1 MTITNNA
8 GTLRSDAGTSI
19 NIDPTET
26 NPVVSNEALPS
37 SLPDKP
43 VVVIEPRAW
52 LALDLQELWA
62 YRELLYFLMWRDVKV
77 RYKQTALGVL
87 WVVLQPLLM
96 MLVFTFLFGRLAG
109 IKSDGIPYSLFAY
122 AGLLTWTFFSSAV
135 NTAGN
140 SLVNSATLI
149 TKVYFP
155 RILVP
160 TAAVGA
166 TLVDFAVSLIPLA
179 AMMIFWKVRVTSS
192 LALLPILIIMV
203 VTLALG
209 FGMWMAAL
217 NVKYRDIKLA
227 LPFVI
232 QLWFFASPIIY
243 PLSMVEGKLRWLL
256 ALNPMAGI
264 IEGFRTSLYGHKAF
278 DWPTIGYAGV
288 VTIMFLVYSTYNFRR
303 AERKFADLV

>member
-1 MTITNNA
+1 MITRNHA
-8 GTLRSDAGTSI
+8 GALTSDSESSI
-19 NIDPTET
+19 KIAPTET
-26 NPVVSNEALPS
+26 H
-37 SLPDKP
+37 LPDKP
-43 VVVIEPRAW
+43 VVVIEPRVW
-52 LALDLQELWA
+52 LALDLKELWA

-77 RYKQTALGVL
+77 RYKQTLLGVL

-109 IKSDGIPYSLFAY
+109 IKSDGISYSLFAY

-135 NTAGN
+135 TAAGN
-140 SLVNSATLI
+140 SVVNSASLI

-166 TLVDFAVSLIPLA
+166 TLVDFGIAFIPLVVA
-179 AMMIFWKVRVTSS
+179 MIFWEIRFSS
-192 LALLPILIIMV
+192 NLLLLPIFIAML

-243 PLSMVEGKLRWLL
+243 PLSMIQGKLRWVL

-288 VTIMFLVYSTYNFRR
+288 VAVMFLVYATYSFRR
-303 AERKFADLV
+303 TERKFADLV